1 MRLSSNGSFQVTTE
15 GGGFYELNGSNSSED
30 KAFFALPIV
39 IGILGVFDFLVIG
52 VLLLYYFSRNQSQ
65 V

>member
-1 MRLSSNGSFQVTTE
+1 MTTE

-52 VLLLYYFSRNQSQ
+52 VLLLYYFSRKNQSQ